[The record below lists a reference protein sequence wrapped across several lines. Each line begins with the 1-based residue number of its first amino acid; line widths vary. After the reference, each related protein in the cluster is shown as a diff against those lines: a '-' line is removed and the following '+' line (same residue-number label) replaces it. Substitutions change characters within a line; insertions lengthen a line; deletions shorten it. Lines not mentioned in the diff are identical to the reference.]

1 MGEVDKEAHFPPG
14 IIMFGELGST
24 KGNFGTLYYM
34 QSIQGVMFK
43 NENWMITWFSFT
55 AFDNVYK

>member
-1 MGEVDKEAHFPPG
+1 MSGRRGGGDKGAHFPPG

-34 QSIQGVMFK
+34 QSIQGVRMK
-43 NENWMITWFSFT
+43 I
-55 AFDNVYK
+55 KIK